1 MILKL
6 PGLEGY
12 PASPRFACVRE
23 EFIFEG
29 GGATMKKPNILLG
42 FLAVLGLVLSTGCG
56 RKSEAERT
64 GDKIDRK
71 VENVE
76 DAITDDKPKE
86 DAREAR
92 EQAKDEIEDRS
103 D

>member
-1 MILKL
+1 
-6 PGLEGY
+6 
-12 PASPRFACVRE
+12 
-23 EFIFEG
+23 
-29 GGATMKKPNILLG
+29 MKKPNMLLG
-42 FLAVLGLVLSTGCG
+42 FLAALCLVMGTGCG

-76 DAITDDKPKE
+76 DAVTNDGPKE
-86 DAREAR
+86 NAREAR
-92 EQAKDEIEDRS
+92 EQTKDEIEDRS